1 MAARF
6 RFPCDTSPMRAS
18 LFSISMVA
26 AAAAS
31 MTGAAPAQSFLH
43 SFDGVSS
50 SIDLGLSLGLDLTG
64 NIRGVSGPSFVG
76 AGTRTQSGL
85 FGDDGTN
92 EDIPISLGL
101 ALGLDVAADLDG
113 SFALTLDQ
121 DLGTVTVEEFTAT
134 LPDLPGAA
142 GIDVTLTYST
152 FRTFAP
158 DSLYIGG
165 FPLTLPLG
173 AGDLADIELVQSL
186 PAFGTATPGAVE
198 GTFDLALAV
207 PVDFSFTFTAGLLG
221 GGGDPI
227 PVGPLPLLLPLS
239 VTLDL
244 ADCGALITGGA
255 MDMTSQSI
263 PSPFPLAFDDLPLDL
278 PTILPPGNTANLLL
292 SAGLD
297 SLTVDLGFGIAL
309 AASST
314 VDGRFEDV
322 CAGMPNS
329 TGVGAAMDWV
339 GSPSTS
345 ARDLGLRVSGLP
357 TGVFGML
364 IMSREADLIP
374 GFGGS
379 QGDLCLGE
387 PCFRFIDSVQN
398 SGAMGEMT
406 FFPDFDALPM
416 GVMIAPAETWNFQVW
431 YRDMNPGVTSN
442 TSGAMAV
449 TFCQ

>member
-1 MAARF
+1 MH
-6 RFPCDTSPMRAS
+6 AS
-18 LFSISMVA
+18 LLPISLAA

-31 MTGAAPAQSFLH
+31 TAGAASAQSFLH
-43 SFDGVSS
+43 DFSGASS
-50 SIDLGLSLGLDLTG
+50 SIDLDLSLGLDLSG
-64 NIRGVSGPSFVG
+64 SIRGAGAPSLLG
-76 AGTRTQSGL
+76 GGTRTQPGL

-92 EDIPISLGL
+92 AEIPISLGL
-101 ALGLDVAADLDG
+101 ALALDVAADLDG
-113 SFALTLDQ
+113 SFSLTLDQ
-121 DLGTVTVEEFTAT
+121 ELGTATVEDFFAT

-142 GIDVTLTYST
+142 GIDVTFEFST
-152 FRTFAP
+152 FRTFSP
-158 DSLYIGG
+158 DSLYLGG

-173 AGDLADIELVQSL
+173 AGDLANIELVQSQ
-186 PAFGTATPGAVE
+186 PAVGTATPGAMA
-198 GTFDLALAV
+198 GTFDLVLAV

-244 ADCGALITGGA
+244 ADCGASLTGGA
-255 MDMTSQSI
+255 MDMTMQSI
-263 PSPFPLAFDDLPLDL
+263 PSPFPLDFDDLPLDL

-297 SLTVDLGFGIAL
+297 SLTVDLGFDVAL
-309 AASST
+309 AADST
-314 VDGRFEDV
+314 VDGRFEDI
-322 CAGMPNS
+322 CSGMPNS
-329 TGVGAAMDWV
+329 TGAGAAMGWV

-345 ARDLGLRVSGLP
+345 AADLGLQVTGLP
-357 TGVFGML
+357 TDVFGML
-364 IMSREADLIP
+364 IMSGQTGFIP

-387 PCFRFIDSVQN
+387 PCFRFFDNVQN

-406 FFPDFDALPM
+406 FFPDFGALPM
-416 GVMIAPAETWNFQVW
+416 GVTIAPADTWNFQVW